1 MNEEELKLR
10 QEIAAEQ
17 WGEDVPDFDAG
28 APPSIEDDVEA
39 EEVAPEIETS
49 EAEPEV
55 VDPWSGL
62 PDVVKQEIEG
72 LRSKVSVLD
81 QIEYRLKQAESR
93 VGGLTNELHAAKE
106 ASKQVSEAPTAKQIA
121 ESSGTQEAWDALK
134 DDFPEWAEATN
145 FRLAAQRAEIV
156 ELIPDVEKLLE
167 QAGQVSDKA
176 IVDLKEELNET
187 LVEIRHPDWLE
198 TINTEAF
205 NKWWSG
211 QGKKDAYNA
220 RGTIKILDEYVEYRA
235 SLPSAKDT
243 LKERK
248 QRLGNAELNHNK
260 TRVAPA
266 KSEDDMTT
274 EELRASIAA
283 KYWQ

>member
-1 MNEEELKLR
+1 MTEEEFKLR

-28 APPSIEDDVEA
+28 APPSIEDDVEV
-39 EEVAPEIETS
+39 EEAVPEV
-49 EAEPEV
+49 EPEV

-106 ASKQVSEAPTAKQIA
+106 ASKQVSDAPTAKQIA

-145 FRLAAQRAEIV
+145 YRLAAQRAEIV
-156 ELIPDVEKLLE
+156 GLIPNAEALLAQSSQVLDARVEQL
-167 QAGQVSDKA
+167 SRDF
-176 IVDLKEELNET
+176 NET
-187 LVEIRHPDWLE
+187 IVKMKHPKWID

-205 NKWWSG
+205 DKWWSE
-211 QGKKDAYNA
+211 QDRKDALDA
-220 RGTIKILDEYVEYRA
+220 TGTIEILDDYEAYRA

-248 QRLGNAELNHNK
+248 QRLSNSELNHNK

-283 KYWQ
+283 KYW